1 MFRYLCNQK
10 AALLTAILLMAAGV
24 LTLCFPES
32 WYPQETEW
40 QLTAEKEITG
50 IHGGLSG
57 LTWNPDSRTLFAV
70 TDHPSS
76 VVELDTE
83 GNVLRVIPSDGDHD
97 FEHRYLG
104 GNRTMP
110 SSPGSGE
117 RTLTTTALTA

>member
-1 MFRYLCNQK
+1 
-10 AALLTAILLMAAGV
+10 LLMAAGV
-24 LTLCFPES
+24 LTLCFPEP

-40 QLTAEKEITG
+40 HLTAEKEITG
-50 IHGGLSG
+50 INGGLSG

-97 FEHRYLG
+97 F
-104 GNRTMP
+104 
-110 SSPGSGE
+110 
-117 RTLTTTALTA
+117 

>member
-1 MFRYLCNQK
+1 M
-10 AALLTAILLMAAGV
+10 

-70 TDHPSS
+70 TDPPL
-76 VVELDTE
+76 LDGGAGHGRE
-83 GNVLRVIPSDGDHD
+83 RAAGDTVRRRPR
-97 FEHRYLG
+97 F
-104 GNRTMP
+104 
-110 SSPGSGE
+110 
-117 RTLTTTALTA
+117 